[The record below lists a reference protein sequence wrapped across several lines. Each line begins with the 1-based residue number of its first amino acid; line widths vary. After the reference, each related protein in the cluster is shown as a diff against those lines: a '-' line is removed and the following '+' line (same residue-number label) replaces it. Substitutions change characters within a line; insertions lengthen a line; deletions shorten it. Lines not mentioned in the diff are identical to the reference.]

1 MTAPA
6 LTAEL
11 AAFVAGITPQSIPSE
26 ALEVVRLGFTDCC
39 ASLLAGLP
47 EAATKTVAAM
57 ARTNGG
63 RTESRVLF
71 GTERLPA
78 PEAAL
83 VNATCAH
90 ALDYDD
96 YAFSNHPSAVLVPAI
111 LALADSTGASGARM
125 AAAYVAGYETWAELY
140 LRETDHYHAKGWH
153 PTATFGPV
161 AAAAAAAVVLGL
173 DAERTRNALAIAGSF
188 AGGLMENFGT
198 GVKPLHAGRGAQS
211 GVIAAR
217 LAQAGMDASPV
228 ALEGERGLMR
238 ALSPKGSVDLER
250 PMAAGREWRILKWR
264 LNIKKYP
271 TVGASQRTIDS
282 LLALRATNTIEV
294 AKIRTIV
301 PLISARQAAQ
311 MNFHA
316 PETALEAKFSLEFAA
331 ACALLHGK
339 VGLSELTDAV
349 VTSAPIKALIA
360 RTTLDRVTETD
371 PGYPGA
377 APADYVTIT
386 LDDGSTLVSPPVK
399 RASGHADA
407 PLSREGLW
415 TKFADCARAG
425 AVAEP
430 RARAFFDCM
439 QRIDSLTSSA
449 DIPTL

>member
-1 MTAPA
+1 MTSP
-6 LTAEL
+6 LTADL
-11 AAFVAGITPQSIPSE
+11 AAFVTGITPQSLPPE

-39 ASLLAGLP
+39 ASLFAGLP
-47 EAATKTVAAM
+47 EPATRTVATL
-57 ARTNGG
+57 ARASGG
-63 RTESRVLF
+63 RAESRVLF
-71 GTERLPA
+71 GAEKLPA

-83 VNATCAH
+83 INATSAH

-111 LALADSTGASGARM
+111 LALADTCGASGARM

-140 LRETDHYHAKGWH
+140 LRESDHYHAKGWH
-153 PTATFGPV
+153 PTATFGPIG
-161 AAAAAAAVVLGL
+161 AAAAACVILGL
-173 DAERTRNALAIAGSF
+173 DAGRTRNALAIAGSF

-217 LAQAGMDASPV
+217 LAQAGMDASPI

-238 ALSPKGSVDLER
+238 ALSPKGSVDLKR
-250 PMAAGREWRILKWR
+250 PIAAGREWHILKWR

-282 LLALRATNTIEV
+282 LLALRRQRPIDS
-294 AKIRTIV
+294 AKIRSIV

-316 PETALEAKFSLEFAA
+316 PQTALEAKFSLEFAA

-349 VTSAPIKALIA
+349 VRSAPIQALIA
-360 RTTLDRVTETD
+360 RTALDRTTETD
-371 PGYPGA
+371 PAYPGA
-377 APADYVTIT
+377 APADFVTLTFEDGAT
-386 LDDGSTLVSPPVK
+386 LRSPPVR

-407 PLSREGLW
+407 PLPVAGLW
-415 TKFADCARAG
+415 AKFADCAAAGRVDESRAH
-425 AVAEP
+425 
-430 RARAFFDCM
+430 AFFDCM
-439 QRIDSLTSSA
+439 QRIDRLASTD
-449 DIPTL
+449 DIPQL

>member
-1 MTAPA
+1 M
-6 LTAEL
+6 
-11 AAFVAGITPQSIPSE
+11 
-26 ALEVVRLGFTDCC
+26 
-39 ASLLAGLP
+39 
-47 EAATKTVAAM
+47 
-57 ARTNGG
+57 
-63 RTESRVLF
+63 
-71 GTERLPA
+71 
-78 PEAAL
+78 
-83 VNATCAH
+83 
-90 ALDYDD
+90 
-96 YAFSNHPSAVLVPAI
+96 
-111 LALADSTGASGARM
+111 
-125 AAAYVAGYETWAELY
+125 
-140 LRETDHYHAKGWH
+140 
-153 PTATFGPV
+153 

-173 DAERTRNALAIAGSF
+173 DAERTRNALAIAASF

-238 ALSPKGSVDLER
+238 ALSPKGAVNLER
-250 PMAAGREWRILKWR
+250 PLAAGREWHILKWR

-282 LLALRATNTIEV
+282 ILTLRATNAIDTS
-294 AKIRTIV
+294 KIKTIV

-316 PETALEAKFSLEFAA
+316 PQTTLEAKFSLEFAA

-386 LDDGSTLVSPPVK
+386 FKDGTTLVSPPVK
-399 RASGHADA
+399 RATGHADA

-415 TKFADCARAG
+415 TKFADCAYAG

-439 QRIDSLTSSA
+439 QRIDSLASSA
-449 DIPTL
+449 DIPAL